1 MIELSDSNEEEVRG
15 VREGVRYEKGEMMLL
30 IGCHTFCCWGARGWG
45 VLKVSTASMNR
56 SNILTWLITLAVS
69 SAYFRSFF

>member
-45 VLKVSTASMNR
+45 VLKVSTKFSLN
-56 SNILTWLITLAVS
+56 
-69 SAYFRSFF
+69 SFFYYVLHFFLMLSGHTEV